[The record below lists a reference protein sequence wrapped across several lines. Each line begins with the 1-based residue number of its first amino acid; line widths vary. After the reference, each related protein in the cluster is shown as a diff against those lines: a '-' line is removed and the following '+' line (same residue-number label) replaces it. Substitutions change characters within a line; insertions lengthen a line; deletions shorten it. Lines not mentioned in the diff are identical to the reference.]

1 MKPIARDLRLVAIVA
16 LVSFA
21 VCWGSN
27 RFVFNHGEH
36 ETDADQWIEEQLDLT
51 PEQNKGLEE
60 VERKYEAR
68 RLELHNAIH
77 AANIELAEAILADGK
92 YSKRVAAAN
101 AKIHAAQG
109 ELKQA
114 TLEHFFDMQPVL
126 TEPQRAKIN
135 RLAVDALYHNH

>member
-27 RFVFNHGEH
+27 HWIFSHPIH
-36 ETDADQWIEEQLDLT
+36 DKDADEWLEEQLDLT
-51 PEQNKGLEE
+51 PQQNKALEE

-68 RLELHNAIH
+68 RQQLHSTIH
-77 AANIELAEAILADGK
+77 AASIELAEAILADGK

-114 TLEHFFDMQPVL
+114 TLEHFFDMQPML
-126 TEPQRAKIN
+126 TETQRIKMN
-135 RLAVDALYHNH
+135 RIAADALYHNH